1 MTDGEQATRQSS
13 EKQAVTPSSDKKD
26 SSSLGN
32 ALRAV
37 YQDAAGEAVPDEML
51 DLLSKLKELARC
63 DDTPDRTAKDAE
75 PRCCAAPCSYW
86 R

>member
-1 MTDGEQATRQSS
+1 MKDGEQAAKQSN
-13 EKQAVTPSSDKKD
+13 ANPPATLSSDKKD

-51 DLLSKLKELARC
+51 DLLSKLK
-63 DDTPDRTAKDAE
+63 
-75 PRCCAAPCSYW
+75 
-86 R
+86 